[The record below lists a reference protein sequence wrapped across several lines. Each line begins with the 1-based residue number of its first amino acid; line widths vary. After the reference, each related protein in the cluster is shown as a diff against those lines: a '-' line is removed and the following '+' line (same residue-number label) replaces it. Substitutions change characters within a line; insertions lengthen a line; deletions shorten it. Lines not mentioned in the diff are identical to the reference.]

1 MRESR
6 RKANKGVRPVTPI
19 RQRLKA
25 VWIVW
30 LLYRMLFIPA
40 LISILT
46 SAELN
51 IIGGIVWQSL
61 WLIPA
66 FVLSP
71 WMIKGK
77 SPYALLLASML
88 TLVYLGA
95 SGVVLFTHAYAEDWS
110 LLWVYGVDLTLLVLI
125 NVWLFQLLQR
135 LPSMNN
141 SLKNP

>member
-30 LLYRMLFIPA
+30 LLYRMLFMPA